1 MKNWLYV
8 LLGIIFVACSEEQ
21 KGGEYKP
28 IGYLYLNCIEYL
40 CDNEII
46 PLTRAVDAGLQVQ
59 IRQNGVLVEGKDY
72 APGTDFSKRITL
84 PVGKNYTVKAFT
96 PDQTEAG
103 NDEPGHPVYSVESEP
118 FEVIEGDITTLSLT
132 APQINVGV
140 AMSCDESFGYEFT
153 EISVTI
159 VSESGRSV
167 TITGT
172 EDMGYRYF
180 TLPGSG
186 KLSYTVQ
193 AKNQDGEVMQKTSD
207 LSVEAKNYKINLA
220 IQ

>member
-1 MKNWLYV
+1 MKRLFLI
-8 LLGIIFVACSEEQ
+8 LLSISLIACSETE
-21 KGGEYKP
+21 EN
-28 IGYLYLNCIEYL
+28 IETRSGYLQIDGICF
-40 CDNEII
+40 CVDGEII
-46 PLTRAVDAGLQVQ
+46 PLTKAVDAGLQVQ
-59 IRQNGVLVEGKDY
+59 IWQNGGLLEGKDY
-72 APGTDFSKRITL
+72 VPGTDFTKRITL

-96 PDQTEAG
+96 PDQAEAG

-132 APQINVGV
+132 APQVNVGV
-140 AMSCDESFGYEFT
+140 AMSCDESFSHEFT

-167 TITGT
+167 TISGT

-186 KLSYTVQ
+186 TLSYTVQ

-220 IQ
+220 I

>member
-1 MKNWLYV
+1 MSKIFYIIW
-8 LLGIIFVACSEEQ
+8 GILFFVRCGTENEIGKQVGHLSI
-21 KGGEYKP
+21 GE
-28 IGYLYLNCIEYL
+28 INLTVDG
-40 CDNEII
+40 EII
-46 PLTRAVDAGLQVQ
+46 PLTKAVDAGLQVQ
-59 IRQNGVLVEGKDY
+59 IWQNGALLEGKDY
-72 APGTDFSKRITL
+72 VPGTDFTKRITL

-96 PDQTEAG
+96 PDQAEAG

-132 APQINVGV
+132 APQVNVGV
-140 AMSCDESFGYEFT
+140 AMSCDESFSHEFT

-167 TITGT
+167 TISGT

-186 KLSYTVQ
+186 TLSYTVQ